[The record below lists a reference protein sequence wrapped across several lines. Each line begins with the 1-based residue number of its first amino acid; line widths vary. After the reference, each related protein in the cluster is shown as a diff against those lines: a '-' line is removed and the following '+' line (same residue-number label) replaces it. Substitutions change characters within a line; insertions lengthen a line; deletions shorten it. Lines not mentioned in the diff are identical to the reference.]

1 MLNTMTYHD
10 LSLVPNI
17 PQDIDQ
23 LWDGKVRKS
32 DIASCHFAN
41 SSVSFHQ
48 VLPATTNSKGI
59 LGHFELLKR
68 TNQLSWVKNTN
79 FGFEWQKHQPRLS
92 GYSFRRKAALHFL
105 VSALPDE
112 MKLISWFQQFQQ
124 RFTKSKHCVTPSN
137 FNF

>member
-1 MLNTMTYHD
+1 MLNMTMTYHD

-41 SSVSFHQ
+41 SSVSSSAFHH

-59 LGHFELLKR
+59 LGHFSDIL
-68 TNQLSWVKNTN
+68 N
-79 FGFEWQKHQPRLS
+79 F
-92 GYSFRRKAALHFL
+92 
-105 VSALPDE
+105 
-112 MKLISWFQQFQQ
+112 
-124 RFTKSKHCVTPSN
+124 
-137 FNF
+137 